1 MDHYAD
7 AQMHAASPHP
17 ASRRARGSGQ
27 RILDDSFHGDDPAVG
42 EVLLPHM
49 TVGDSQR
56 VAQLWHEQREK
67 VAQVL
72 WVEVPRPRHWF
83 PPDRNKM
90 SVVRGASWTLAKSAL
105 PAIEWLPKARG
116 ESLRADLVAGITVG
130 VMLIPQ
136 SMSYAR
142 IAGLDYK

>member
-7 AQMHAASPHP
+7 AQMHTSSPHP
-17 ASRRARGSGQ
+17 GSRRARTGSQ
-27 RILDDSFHGDDPAVG
+27 RILDDSFHSDDLAGG

-83 PPDRNKM
+83 PPNRSKV
-90 SVVRGASWTLAKSAL
+90 SVLHAAVWSLAKSAL
-105 PAIEWLPKARG
+105 PVIEWLPKARW
-116 ESLRADLVAGITVG
+116 ESLRADLVAGVTVG

-142 IAGLDYK
+142 IAGLDYR

>member
-7 AQMHAASPHP
+7 AQMHTSSPHP
-17 ASRRARGSGQ
+17 GARRARGSGR
-27 RILDDSFHGDDPAVG
+27 RILDDSFHGDDPSVG
-42 EVLLPHM
+42 EVLLPHL

-67 VAQVL
+67 MAQVL

-83 PPDRNKM
+83 PPDRSKA
-90 SVVRGASWTLAKSAL
+90 SVLRAATWSLAKSAL
-105 PAIEWLPKARG
+105 PVIEWLPKGRW
-116 ESLRADLVAGITVG
+116 ESLRADLVAGVTVG